1 MMIDLFDF
9 INISE
14 SSNRKYFDDLQ
25 CIAIDGDYTTFKDA
39 IDTWWN
45 KYEKTAK
52 ENTDNVDSKERY
64 SKNDDANT
72 ETLDTATHGIVSHK
86 LDKSK
91 CITLYKYAI
100 NVDRSGERPFKH
112 EIKTVSSGKKT
123 ASPEKLQATRCIK
136 FNKNNCLELDSSRG
150 KVYISLNDDKSN
162 VFIGLTAENIYV
174 VDPKIME
181 DPKNFDTINAA
192 IMDYCRK
199 KSF

>member
-1 MMIDLFDF
+1 MINLLDF

-25 CIAIDGDYTTFKDA
+25 CVTIDGDYTTFKDA

-112 EIKTVSSGKKT
+112 EIKTVSSGKKA

-136 FNKNNCLELDSSRG
+136 FNKNNCLELDSSKG
-150 KVYISLNDDKSN
+150 KVYISLDDDKSN

-181 DPKNFDTINAA
+181 DSKNFDTINSA
-192 IMDYCRK
+192 IMDYCRE